1 MTNLKEE
8 VYKIYKDTG
17 KVKSKLLKEDVF
29 FNRYGWIHLS
39 FTSGGH
45 KRPAK
50 DRRLRMHLFP
60 FVLEVIENAKLI
72 IKETEG
78 IVLSKRGIKRSAK
91 YYEIAGN
98 CDEGKKHITVIFRK
112 IESGNL
118 HFYSLR
124 RTSPKIKKALERGL
138 L

>member
-1 MTNLKEE
+1 MTNIKEDT
-8 VYKIYKDTG
+8 YKIYKKFTAVQC
-17 KVKSKLLKEDVF
+17 KAINNNVI

-45 KRPAK
+45 KRSAK

-60 FVLEVIENAKLI
+60 FVVEVLKKSKIV

-78 IVLSKRGIKRSAK
+78 IVLSKRGIKRSVK
-91 YYEIAGN
+91 YYEIAN
-98 CDEGKKHITVIFRK
+98 ECDNGKKHITVIIRK

-124 RTSPKIKKALERGL
+124 RTSTKIKKALERGL
-138 L
+138 F